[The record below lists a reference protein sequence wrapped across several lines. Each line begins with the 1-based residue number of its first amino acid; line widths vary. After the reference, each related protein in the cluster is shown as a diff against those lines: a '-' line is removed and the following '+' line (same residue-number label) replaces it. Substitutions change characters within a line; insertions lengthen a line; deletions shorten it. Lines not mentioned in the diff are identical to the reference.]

1 MGRVAVNPILDT
13 QITCVLSVNSM
24 RVMNYGEGSGQPQTR
39 HIDKLCPECRYYE
52 KNDIWGG

>member
-24 RVMNYGEGSGQPQTR
+24 GVMNYGEGSGQPNSGHT
-39 HIDKLCPECRYYE
+39 DNLCPECQFYGSNE
-52 KNDIWGG
+52 LWGG